1 MDYGEF
7 GQIPINSRE
16 DFRGNQR
23 GCWER
28 DRKDKKRRYATEEI
42 KKEDLQQKE
51 KDERTIL

>member
-51 KDERTIL
+51 KDERTYS